1 MSDFIFPAIGG
12 IFALL
17 AAVGV
22 TLATS
27 FSLHVRT
34 RYEKLALPLL
44 VTLLIL
50 NMAIQPVLTG
60 RDLRFVFSG
69 TDYLPTGFQSVV
81 FALFG
86 KGLLYFTMLV
96 ASIEVAHQILRRRI
110 QGRQS
115 SGALLLTLLIYFF
128 AAFILAGLLG
138 ATKGLAHFYFYLPI
152 LFGAIYF
159 SSGSDP
165 AKVAR
170 CFRNA
175 IAVVLVATLLTLLI
189 APDMVLQKNFRSSI
203 PLYDSR
209 LWGLSAHPNAFAPI
223 SLAFLILLR
232 YQSFKSSAINW
243 TAWLLGAGAV
253 VAAQSKT
260 VWAVAL
266 MLLAAHLLWRVWG
279 EIRRAKT
286 TLMSTTILAGFLIA
300 TTAGSVLVLAWSF
313 GLVRLNLEQM
323 LRLDVNALSTLSGRD
338 VIWDLSLE
346 EWRRSPIFGY
356 GLNLWGDEYRR
367 QMSLPSAFHAHNQFI
382 QTLAASGVVGL
393 AGLLLYMGV
402 LTAYVL
408 KVGPS
413 LRPYALALL
422 AILFI
427 RCFSEPPFELRS
439 VSDANVLIHLCLF
452 GMIAAARRA
461 EAPPEAGSHAR

>member
-17 AAVGV
+17 AAVAV

-27 FSLHVRT
+27 LSLHVRT
-34 RYEKLALPLL
+34 RYESLALPLL
-44 VTLLIL
+44 IALLIL
-50 NMAIQPVLTG
+50 NMAVQPVLNA

-81 FALFG
+81 AALFG

-96 ASIEVAHQILRRRI
+96 ASIEVIHQILRRRS
-110 QGRQS
+110 QGGQS
-115 SGALLLTLLIYFF
+115 SGSLLTTFLLYFF
-128 AAFILAGLLG
+128 AAFFLAGVLG

-159 SSGSDP
+159 SSRRDP
-165 AKVAR
+165 AKVAIY
-170 CFRNA
+170 FRNA
-175 IAVVLVATLLTLLI
+175 IAAVLVATLLTLVI

-203 PLYDSR
+203 PLFDSR

-223 SLAFLILLR
+223 ALAFLVLLH
-232 YQSFKSSAINW
+232 YQPFKSPAINW
-243 TAWLLGAGAV
+243 TAWVLGAGAV

-266 MLLAAHLLWRVWG
+266 LLLAAYLLWRVWG
-279 EIRRAKT
+279 ETRHAKA
-286 TLMSTTILAGFLIA
+286 TLMSTTIIAGFLIA
-300 TTAGSVLVLAWSF
+300 TTAGSALVLAWSF
-313 GLVRLNLEQM
+313 GFVTLNLEQM
-323 LRLDVNALSTLSGRD
+323 LRLDVKALSTLSGRD
-338 VIWDLSLE
+338 LIWDLSLE

-356 GLNLWGDEYRR
+356 GLNLWGEEYRR
-367 QMSLPSAFHAHNQFI
+367 QMALPSAFHAHNQFV

-393 AGLLLYMGV
+393 AGLLLYLGV
-402 LTAYVL
+402 LTAHVL
-408 KVGPS
+408 KVEPT

-422 AILFI
+422 AILFV

-439 VSDANVLIHLCLF
+439 ISDANVLIHLCLF

-461 EAPPEAGSHAR
+461 VAPPEASRNAR